1 MNTCPCF
8 VKNPRKSNF
17 TIIPTKLKLYP
28 LQTFSLF
35 RFRCL
40 KSITEESTPLNILIS
55 SDFLSR
61 QSHFF
66 QKFITQFI
74 YSFVWLES
82 MWSNIGFGLGSI
94 KCTPNLSP
102 PQRESACSVNRTNPS
117 PLHSR
122 YIFIYIQKEFWQEGG
137 ERKKSIQRHKRQ
149 KSPFVSIME
158 GENLLILYSL
168 WTKDN
173 FDFFCPFKRYINDGS
188 M

>member
-8 VKNPRKSNF
+8 VKNPQKSNF

-35 RFRCL
+35 QFRCL

-149 KSPFVSIME
+149 KSPFVSNNGGRKSTDIVFLV
-158 GENLLILYSL
+158 N
-168 WTKDN
+168 
-173 FDFFCPFKRYINDGS
+173 KRKFWLFLSI
-188 M
+188 

>member
-1 MNTCPCF
+1 MPLFCQKSTEIKFHNNPDKAQNLPFTNFFTVPIPLFEINHRRINTIKYIDLKWFFKQAVPFFPKVYHTIHLFLCMAREHVIKYRFWTGINQVHP
-8 VKNPRKSNF
+8 KSF
-17 TIIPTKLKLYP
+17 T
-28 LQTFSLF
+28 
-35 RFRCL
+35 
-40 KSITEESTPLNILIS
+40 S
-55 SDFLSR
+55 S
-61 QSHFF
+61 
-66 QKFITQFI
+66 
-74 YSFVWLES
+74 E
-82 MWSNIGFGLGSI
+82 
-94 KCTPNLSP
+94 
-102 PQRESACSVNRTNPS
+102 RESACSVNRTNPS

-168 WTKDN
+168 WTKEN